1 MSGKCVSDPHDFT
14 AQFIVVRKSLDD
26 SKTILCLECL
36 VIILLL
42 KIYNKSQKNVYP
54 RCGMTTP
61 IDDNR

>member
-36 VIILLL
+36 VIFYL
-42 KIYNKSQKNVYP
+42 KFIIKVKKCLP
-54 RCGMTTP
+54 KMRH
-61 IDDNR
+61 DDPNR